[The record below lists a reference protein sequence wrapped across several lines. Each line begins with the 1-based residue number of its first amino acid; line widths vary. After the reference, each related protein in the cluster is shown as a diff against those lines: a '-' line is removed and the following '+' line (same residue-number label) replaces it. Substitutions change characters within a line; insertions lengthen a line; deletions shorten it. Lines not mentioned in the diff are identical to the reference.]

1 MRHLPRSS
9 PLPSAAA
16 RVIVSVLVCVAA
28 GLSGCAET
36 SLPSLTTGSLFGGTQ
51 AQPQAAPTKPELRN
65 DPLARPLQV
74 SRVAARAQR
83 CGFNFDAPKLKSNF
97 MTSEGAQ
104 PGADAAS
111 LAKLDQNYSVTY
123 SATLKVI
130 SGEEG
135 YCSDGRNAHIKADL
149 TRHLAGDYAPSRAL
163 ALAED
168 PSVFSFGGGLF
179 GGETPAE

>member
-9 PLPSAAA
+9 PLPLAAA
-16 RVIVSVLVCVAA
+16 SVVIGVGAF
-28 GLSGCAET
+28 LSGCAET

-51 AQPQAAPTKPELRN
+51 AQPQAAPSKPELRN
-65 DPLARPLQV
+65 DPLARTLQV

-97 MTSEGAQ
+97 MASEGAQ

-111 LAKLDQNYSVTY
+111 LAKLDQNYTVTY

-135 YCSDGRNAHIKADL
+135 YCSDGRNAHIKGDL
-149 TRHLAGDYAPSRAL
+149 MRHLAGDYAPSRAF

-168 PSVFSFGGGLF
+168 PSVFSFGGGGLF
-179 GGETPAE
+179 GGEAPAE